1 MTDKELDKL
10 FREKFAEQDFQFQ
23 DSSWEKARALVEAE
37 DPAIVDS
44 FVKGKFAAQ
53 EFVFQESSW
62 LKAQSMIQG
71 MYRARFARRA
81 AAAGLVFL
89 VTLFSLSTVDQNF
102 TMTEVLDYPA
112 GRPAIA
118 SRGLNSES
126 SIASEKEVQLGQNLS
141 NETNQADAPKSADS
155 STANSVASS
164 SLASSR
170 PNGRTDN
177 PGPTTKT
184 VGATSSV
191 VANQGATGSGNSN
204 QNPPIVVSIE
214 PLDNQE
220 ELGATLISSEV
231 SPESS
236 PEEPQSPEAA
246 GNSSEN
252 SSETPIEEELVE
264 NEPKPEESDER
275 EIVKTPKPSAPG
287 LFNPMKGKSSYFGLS
302 FGVRVYDEFDTR
314 GSAGK
319 RLSPTVGLRY
329 SYMFHPKLSLNVSG
343 MYTYRR
349 STGSGHNFSG
359 TSYSFG
365 AHQHQLS
372 MVSSEVHQID
382 FPIYLRYQVARG
394 HFLYGGAYVDVVL
407 ASKNTTQSATTA
419 PYSSE
424 RHSEGTEWGHM
435 PGMRETDYG
444 LVLGYDYR
452 INENWQIGARFQ
464 YGFTDWSDDQVFGN
478 QIYDRNQE
486 IKILLEYRIFQ

>member
-10 FREKFAEQDFQFQ
+10 FREKFAEQDFQYQ
-23 DSSWEKARALVEAE
+23 DSSWDKTRALVEAE
-37 DPAIVDS
+37 DPAVVDS

-81 AAAGLVFL
+81 AAAGLVVL

-102 TMTEVLDYPA
+102 TMTEVIDYPA

-118 SRGLNSES
+118 NAELKIELSNGSEN
-126 SIASEKEVQLGQNLS
+126 EVQVGQKLNDE
-141 NETNQADAPKSADS
+141 NEQVEVPESMSS
-155 STANSVASS
+155 STANSMASS
-164 SLASSR
+164 SSAKSR
-170 PNGRTDN
+170 PNGRTNN
-177 PGPTTKT
+177 PDPTTNT
-184 VGATSSV
+184 AGPESSLSSLQES
-191 VANQGATGSGNSN
+191 NGTENSIE
-204 QNPPIVVSIE
+204 NPPIAESNDPSE
-214 PLDNQE
+214 NKE
-220 ELGATLISSEV
+220 GTGATLISSETT
-231 SPESS
+231 PETSAI
-236 PEEPQSPEAA
+236 EPQSSEMAE
-246 GNSSEN
+246 SIIEN
-252 SSETPIEEELVE
+252 SPETLKEDALVDHE
-264 NEPKPEESDER
+264 QNTEESKEH
-275 EIVKTPKPSAPG
+275 EIVRTPKPSAPG
-287 LFNPMKGKSSYFGLS
+287 LFNPMKGKSSYFGLA
-302 FGVRVYDEFDTR
+302 FGARIYSEFDSRTNSGQR
-314 GSAGK
+314 I
-319 RLSPTVGLRY
+319 SPTVGLRY

-343 MYTYRR
+343 LYTFRR
-349 STGSGHNFSG
+349 STGSGHNFIG

-372 MVSSEVHQID
+372 MVSSEVHQLD

-394 HFLYGGAYVDVVL
+394 HFLYSGAYVDVVL

-435 PGMRETDYG
+435 PGILKTDYG

-452 INENWQIGARFQ
+452 INENWQIGARIQ
-464 YGFTDWSDDQVFGN
+464 YGLTDWSDDQVFDA

-486 IKILLEYRIFQ
+486 IKILLEYRMFQ